1 VVTASPRKEAP
12 VPDQSRPIPS
22 LDGPY
27 TPDETLRVA
36 ELIAEAVR
44 YLNYA
49 TRTRDA
55 FEYPS
60 QLDTAIR
67 SLSSA
72 ASRLPQ
78 LLEQV
83 SGWLA
88 DEQAIGRLEIV
99 SGEHAGD
106 TPVAV
111 ITARGWLAEA
121 GHLAGRLQV
130 ALDAAAAVTS
140 TIAAAGG
147 EDAA

>member
-1 VVTASPRKEAP
+1 MTTTVTID
-12 VPDQSRPIPS
+12 V
-22 LDGPY
+22 DGPRDPEY
-27 TPDETLRVA
+27 VLELA
-36 ELIAEAVR
+36 EAFAEAVR
-44 YLNYA
+44 ALNHL
-49 TRTRDA
+49 TMSHDA

-130 ALDAAAAVTS
+130 ALDIAAEATSSMAAAEM
-140 TIAAAGG
+140 G
-147 EDAA
+147 E

>member
-1 VVTASPRKEAP
+1 MTTTITI
-12 VPDQSRPIPS
+12 DI
-22 LDGPY
+22 DGPRDPQY
-27 TPDETLRVA
+27 LL
-36 ELIAEAVR
+36 ELAEAFAETIR
-44 YLNYA
+44 ALNHL
-49 TRTRDA
+49 TMSHDA

-88 DEQAIGRLEIV
+88 DEHAIGRLEIV

-130 ALDAAAAVTS
+130 ALDAAASVTS
-140 TIAAAGG
+140 TMAAA
-147 EDAA
+147 E